1 MSAPFDLHAPGFTL
15 RIGGRAASD
24 AFLDALSGWRVY
36 QQLSRPS
43 ICELTL
49 HDASAATI
57 GALALGDAC
66 ELSDLDGT
74 RIFTGAVTS
83 IRKEKRAD
91 GLRVLTVR
99 AHDAL
104 EQLRRRQALA
114 VRRPDTLAGLVSA
127 VVAPLGVDVDA
138 YEDGPRLPLIVQWGA
153 NDLDW
158 LANLCAAYGKYF
170 FLEGGVLRLMSL
182 HGSQNPAVE
191 LDPERDLFEAA
202 ILSNAVGLRTE
213 ARACAWNPLR
223 VEAYAATVIDLTL
236 DAVPEWQRAPAEL
249 KEVARDIIGGA
260 GPQDEDVVS
269 RVAQA
274 DLERAAMRAHA
285 FDGLAEGNPR
295 LMPGTRIVL
304 GGADD
309 AFQGEF
315 VLTRVEHAYTPEAGF
330 TSAISSEAPPD
341 PVRLAAPGI
350 TLGVVI
356 DTDDPDDAGRVRV
369 RLKAFNDV
377 ESDWLNVMSL
387 GAGEG
392 KGFVAQPEE
401 GDNVLVAFVN
411 DNPAQGV
418 VLGGLFG
425 AYPLHDRDVARARP
439 RPCSLR
445 TRDGQQ
451 LRLDDAAGAVTLTS
465 RGGVLDLDPDGVVL
479 ETRAD
484 LRIAAPGRRITIVAD
499 KIDFKRG

>member
-1 MSAPFDLHAPGFTL
+1 MSGPFDLHAPGFTL
-15 RIGGRAASD
+15 RIGADVASD
-24 AFLDALSGWRVY
+24 AFLNALSGWRVY

-43 ICELTL
+43 MCELTL
-49 HDASAATI
+49 HASSVASV
-57 GALALGDAC
+57 GALALGDEC
-66 ELSDLDGT
+66 ELADRGGAQIFSGT
-74 RIFTGAVTS
+74 VTS

-104 EQLRRRQALA
+104 ESLRRRQALA
-114 VRRPDTLAGLVSA
+114 VRRPDTLAGLVA
-127 VVAPLGVDVDA
+127 TVVAPLGVEVDA
-138 YEDGPRLPLIVQWGA
+138 DEDGPRLPLIVQWGA
-153 NDLDW
+153 SDLDW

-170 FLEGGVLRLMSL
+170 FLDGGSLRLMSL
-182 HGSQNPAVE
+182 HGSRSPAVE
-191 LDPERDLFEAA
+191 LDPERSLFEAA
-202 ILSNAVGLRTE
+202 IQSNAVGLRTE

-223 VEAYAATVIDLTL
+223 VEAYTATALDFTL
-236 DAVPEWQRAPAEL
+236 DAVPEWQGAPAEL
-249 KEVARDIIGGA
+249 KEVGRDIFGGA
-260 GPQDEDVVS
+260 GPQDDDVVS

-274 DLERAAMRAHA
+274 DLDRAAMRAHS
-285 FDGLAEGNPR
+285 FDGLADGDAR
-295 LMPGTRIVL
+295 LVPGSRIVL

-309 AFQGEF
+309 AFRGEF
-315 VLTRVEHAYTPEAGF
+315 TLTRVEHAYTPEAGF
-330 TSAISSEAPPD
+330 TSALSSEAPPD
-341 PVRLAAPGI
+341 PVRPTGPAI
-350 TLGVVI
+350 SLGVVI
-356 DTDDPDDAGRVRV
+356 DTHDPDGAGRVRV

-411 DNPAQGV
+411 ENPAQGV

-425 AYPLHDRDVARARP
+425 AYPLHDRDVAGARP

-465 RGGVLDLDPDGVVL
+465 RGGVLDLDPGGVVL
-479 ETRAD
+479 ETHAD